1 MTKPR
6 KKCRAQVRKYVQ
18 HHFPGMKG
26 VKPSVSS
33 RNHAGRVEHRFTFRK
48 ALRSSDGERFQQIVH
63 LTTDEE
69 GNVVKV
75 SVSR

>member
-1 MTKPR
+1 MTKPGKR
-6 KKCRAQVRKYVQ
+6 CRARVRKYLQ
-18 HHFPGMKG
+18 AHFPGMGG
-26 VKPSVSS
+26 VKPSISS
-33 RNHAGRVEHRFTFRK
+33 RNQGGRVEHRFTFRK